1 MYQTCQLPIFHNANL
16 PLPEMLHCI
25 SESVGLQINILSMCI
40 KLVGRIAYYHRGHIA
55 LKRGS
60 DWNIPTSGKL
70 HKDYTVY
77 EDVKSILPIYIHVY
91 PVRPCRDDLCEI
103 IPSLWGAVARIWSL
117 RPVHNRVWSITPIYE
132 HAVIRHDQLWAILP
146 CRSGSSGIMWW

>member
-25 SESVGLQINILSMCI
+25 SESVGLQINLLLMCI

-60 DWNIPTSGKL
+60 DWNIPMSEFQVKESHFLCLIWTQLKYFTS
-70 HKDYTVY
+70 
-77 EDVKSILPIYIHVY
+77 P
-91 PVRPCRDDLCEI
+91 
-103 IPSLWGAVARIWSL
+103 
-117 RPVHNRVWSITPIYE
+117 
-132 HAVIRHDQLWAILP
+132 
-146 CRSGSSGIMWW
+146 